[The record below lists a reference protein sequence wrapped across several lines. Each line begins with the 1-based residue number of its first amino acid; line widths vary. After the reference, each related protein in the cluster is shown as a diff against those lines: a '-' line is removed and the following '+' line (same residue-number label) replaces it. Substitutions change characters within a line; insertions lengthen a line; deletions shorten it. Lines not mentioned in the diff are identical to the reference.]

1 MKKEKNKPN
10 SNLEEIYK
18 NSVIRKCKVE
28 ENLDSIR
35 LDRYL
40 GNRFSYYSRSKWQDL
55 IGQGLV
61 LVNGKRIKYTSV
73 IKKGDEIVYHL
84 IGLKEPEIDKNIQI
98 IYDDGDL
105 IIVNKP
111 ANLPVIP
118 SGKYYYNTLHTI
130 MKETLN
136 SNINMLNRIDRETSG
151 CVVLSRGHELA
162 SKFCAMHSPKNSKN
176 NSKKNYKIN
185 YKNNSKEDSKN
196 ENSKN
201 NKIKKTY
208 IAIVENAKN
217 IEKNFTVEGYMEEVG
232 NPFYRR
238 YQILHKAIK
247 ERDIKEKSIKETN
260 KYSENEKLKY
270 SKTKFKTIKKFG
282 DYAVV
287 MARLYTGR
295 MHQIRVHLHSLGF
308 YMVGDKIYGKYG
320 PEVFHSFIKKSVIP
334 KDFFNRQALHSYK
347 LEFNHPI
354 TDKPIKVKAPLPNDL
369 KEFISKIKNY

>member
-1 MKKEKNKPN
+1 MKKEKNKLV

-18 NSVIRKCKVE
+18 SSVIRKCKVE
-28 ENLDSIR
+28 ENIASIR

-40 GNRFSYYSRSKWQDL
+40 GNRFSYYPRSKWQEL

-61 LVNGKRIKYTSV
+61 LVNGKRIKYTRE
-73 IKKGDEIVYHL
+73 IKKGDEIIYHL
-84 IGLKEPEIDKNIQI
+84 IGLKEPDIDKNIQI

-130 MKETLN
+130 MKENLN
-136 SNINMLNRIDRETSG
+136 CNLNMLNRIDRETSG
-151 CVVLSRGHELA
+151 CVVMSRGHELA
-162 SKFCAMHSPKNSKN
+162 SKFCAMH
-176 NSKKNYKIN
+176 
-185 YKNNSKEDSKN
+185 
-196 ENSKN
+196 SKN

-217 IEKNFTVEGYMEEVG
+217 IEENFTVEGYMEEIG

-238 YQILHKAIK
+238 YQILHKIK
-247 ERDIKEKSIKETN
+247 EIE
-260 KYSENEKLKY
+260 KYSKNENLKY
-270 SKTKFKTIKKFG
+270 SKTKFKTLKKFG
-282 DYAVV
+282 DYAIV

-295 MHQIRVHLHSLGF
+295 MHQIRVHLHSLGL

-320 PEVFHSFIKKSVIP
+320 PEVFNSFIKKSVIP
-334 KDFFNRQALHSYK
+334 KDFFVRQALHSYK

-354 TDKPIKVKAPLPNDL
+354 TNKLIKVKAPLPNDL
-369 KEFISKIKNY
+369 KEFISKIKTINL

>member
-1 MKKEKNKPN
+1 MKKEKNKLV

-18 NSVIRKCKVE
+18 SSVIRKCKVE
-28 ENLDSIR
+28 ENIASIR

-40 GNRFSYYSRSKWQDL
+40 GNRFSYYTRSKWQDL

-61 LVNGKRIKYTSV
+61 LVNGKRIKYTRE
-73 IKKGDEIVYHL
+73 IKKGDEIIYHL
-84 IGLKEPEIDKNIQI
+84 IGLKEPDIDKNIQI

-130 MKETLN
+130 MKENLN
-136 SNINMLNRIDRETSG
+136 CNINMLNRIDRETSG
-151 CVVLSRGHELA
+151 CVVMSRGHELA
-162 SKFCAMHSPKNSKN
+162 SKFCAMH
-176 NSKKNYKIN
+176 
-185 YKNNSKEDSKN
+185 
-196 ENSKN
+196 SKN

-217 IEKNFTVEGYMEEVG
+217 IEENFTVEGYMEEIG

-238 YQILHKAIK
+238 YQILHKIK
-247 ERDIKEKSIKETN
+247 EIE
-260 KYSENEKLKY
+260 KYSKNENLKY
-270 SKTKFKTIKKFG
+270 SKTKFKTVKRFG
-282 DYAVV
+282 DYAIV

-295 MHQIRVHLHSLGF
+295 MHQIRVHLHSLGL

-320 PEVFHSFIKKSVIP
+320 PEVFNSFIKKSVIP
-334 KDFFNRQALHSYK
+334 KDFFVRQALHSYK

-354 TDKPIKVKAPLPNDL
+354 TNKLIKVKAPLPNDL
-369 KEFISKIKNY
+369 KEFISKIKTINL

>member
-1 MKKEKNKPN
+1 MKKEKNKLV

-28 ENLDSIR
+28 ENIEAIR

-40 GNRFSYYSRSKWQDL
+40 GNRFSYYTRSKWQDL

-61 LVNGKRIKYTSV
+61 LVNGKRIKYTRE
-73 IKKGDEIVYHL
+73 IKKGDEIIYHL
-84 IGLKEPEIDKNIQI
+84 IGLKEPDIDKNIQI

-130 MKETLN
+130 MKENLN
-136 SNINMLNRIDRETSG
+136 CNINMLNRIDRETSG
-151 CVVLSRGHELA
+151 CVVMSRGHELA
-162 SKFCAMHSPKNSKN
+162 SKFCAMHSKSNSKN
-176 NSKKNYKIN
+176 NS
-185 YKNNSKEDSKN
+185 
-196 ENSKN
+196 

-208 IAIVENAKN
+208 IAIVENVKN
-217 IEKNFTVEGYMEEVG
+217 IEDNFTVEGYMEEIG

-238 YQILHKAIK
+238 YQILHEISK
-247 ERDIKEKSIKETN
+247 N
-260 KYSENEKLKY
+260 KNSNNFNNIESNKNLKY
-270 SKTKFKTIKKFG
+270 SKTKFKTIKRFG
-282 DYAVV
+282 DYAIV

-295 MHQIRVHLHSLGF
+295 MHQIRVHLHSLGL

-320 PEVFHSFIKKSVIP
+320 PEVFNSFIKKSVIP
-334 KDFFNRQALHSYK
+334 KDFFVRQALHSYK

-354 TDKPIKVKAPLPNDL
+354 TNKLIKVKAPLPNDL
-369 KEFISKIKNY
+369 KEFILKIKNQK

>member
-1 MKKEKNKPN
+1 MKKEKNKLV

-18 NSVIRKCKVE
+18 SSVIRKCKVE
-28 ENLDSIR
+28 ENIESIR

-40 GNRFSYYSRSKWQDL
+40 GNRFSYYSRSKWQEL

-61 LVNGKRIKYTSV
+61 LVNGKRIKYTRE
-73 IKKGDEIVYHL
+73 IKKGDEIIYHL
-84 IGLKEPEIDKNIQI
+84 IGLKEPDIDKNIQI

-130 MKETLN
+130 MKENLKCN
-136 SNINMLNRIDRETSG
+136 LNMLNRIDRETSG
-151 CVVLSRGHELA
+151 CVVMSRGHELA
-162 SKFCAMHSPKNSKN
+162 SKFCAMH
-176 NSKKNYKIN
+176 
-185 YKNNSKEDSKN
+185 
-196 ENSKN
+196 SKN

-217 IEKNFTVEGYMEEVG
+217 IEDYFIVEGYMEEIG

-238 YQILHKAIK
+238 YQILHKIK
-247 ERDIKEKSIKETN
+247 EIE
-260 KYSENEKLKY
+260 KYSKNENLKY

-282 DYAVV
+282 DYAIV
-287 MARLYTGR
+287 MVRLYTGR
-295 MHQIRVHLHSLGF
+295 MHQIRVHLHSLGL

-320 PEVFHSFIKKSVIP
+320 PEVFNSFIKKSVIP
-334 KDFFNRQALHSYK
+334 KDFFIRQALHSYK

-354 TDKPIKVKAPLPNDL
+354 TNKLIKIKAPLPNDL
-369 KEFISKIKNY
+369 KEFISKIKTINL

>member
-1 MKKEKNKPN
+1 MKKEKNKLV

-28 ENLDSIR
+28 ENIEAIR

-40 GNRFSYYSRSKWQDL
+40 GNRFSYYTRSKWQDL

-61 LVNGKRIKYTSV
+61 LVNGKRIKYTRE
-73 IKKGDEIVYHL
+73 IKKGDEIIYHL
-84 IGLKEPEIDKNIQI
+84 IGLKEPDIDKNIQI

-130 MKETLN
+130 MKENLKC
-136 SNINMLNRIDRETSG
+136 NINMLNRIDRETSG
-151 CVVLSRGHELA
+151 CVVMSRGHELA
-162 SKFCAMHSPKNSKN
+162 SKFCAMHSKSNSKN
-176 NSKKNYKIN
+176 NS
-185 YKNNSKEDSKN
+185 
-196 ENSKN
+196 

-208 IAIVENAKN
+208 IAIVENVKN
-217 IEKNFTVEGYMEEVG
+217 IEDNFTVEGYMEEIG

-238 YQILHKAIK
+238 YQILHEISK
-247 ERDIKEKSIKETN
+247 N
-260 KYSENEKLKY
+260 KNSNNFNNIESNENLKY
-270 SKTKFKTIKKFG
+270 SKTKFKTIKRFG
-282 DYAVV
+282 DYAIV

-295 MHQIRVHLHSLGF
+295 MHQIRVHLHSLGL

-320 PEVFHSFIKKSVIP
+320 PEVFNSFIKKSVIP
-334 KDFFNRQALHSYK
+334 KDFFVRQALHSYK

-354 TDKPIKVKAPLPNDL
+354 TNKLIKVKAPLPNDL
-369 KEFISKIKNY
+369 KEFILKIKNQK

>member
-1 MKKEKNKPN
+1 MKKEKNKLV

-28 ENLDSIR
+28 ENIEAIR

-40 GNRFSYYSRSKWQDL
+40 GNRFSYYTRSKWQDL

-61 LVNGKRIKYTSV
+61 LVNGKRIKYTRE
-73 IKKGDEIVYHL
+73 IKKGDEIIYHL
-84 IGLKEPEIDKNIQI
+84 IGLKEPDIDKNIQI

-130 MKETLN
+130 MKENLKC
-136 SNINMLNRIDRETSG
+136 NINMLNRIDRETSG
-151 CVVLSRGHELA
+151 CVVMSRGHELA
-162 SKFCAMHSPKNSKN
+162 SKFCAMHSKSNSKN
-176 NSKKNYKIN
+176 NS
-185 YKNNSKEDSKN
+185 
-196 ENSKN
+196 

-208 IAIVENAKN
+208 IAIVENVKN
-217 IEKNFTVEGYMEEVG
+217 IEDNFTVEGYMEEIG

-238 YQILHKAIK
+238 YQILHEISK
-247 ERDIKEKSIKETN
+247 N
-260 KYSENEKLKY
+260 KNSNNFNNIESNENLKY
-270 SKTKFKTIKKFG
+270 SKTKFKTVKRFG
-282 DYAVV
+282 DYAIV

-295 MHQIRVHLHSLGF
+295 MHQIRVHLHSLGL

-320 PEVFHSFIKKSVIP
+320 PEVFNSFIKKSVIP
-334 KDFFNRQALHSYK
+334 KDFFVRQALHSYK

-354 TDKPIKVKAPLPNDL
+354 TNKLIKVKAPLPKDL
-369 KEFISKIKNY
+369 KEFILKIKNQK

>member
-1 MKKEKNKPN
+1 MKKEKNKLV

-18 NSVIRKCKVE
+18 SSVIRKCKVE
-28 ENLDSIR
+28 ENIESIR

-40 GNRFSYYSRSKWQDL
+40 GNRFSYYTRSKWQKL

-61 LVNGKRIKYTSV
+61 LVNGKRIKYTRE
-73 IKKGDEIVYHL
+73 IKKGDEIIYHL
-84 IGLKEPEIDKNIQI
+84 IGLKEPDIDKNIQI

-130 MKETLN
+130 MKENLN
-136 SNINMLNRIDRETSG
+136 CNLNMLNRIDRETSG
-151 CVVLSRGHELA
+151 CVVMSRGHELA
-162 SKFCAMHSPKNSKN
+162 SKFCAMH
-176 NSKKNYKIN
+176 
-185 YKNNSKEDSKN
+185 
-196 ENSKN
+196 SKN

-217 IEKNFTVEGYMEEVG
+217 IEENFTVEGYMEEIG

-238 YQILHKAIK
+238 YQILHKIK
-247 ERDIKEKSIKETN
+247 EIE
-260 KYSENEKLKY
+260 KYSKNENLKY
-270 SKTKFKTIKKFG
+270 SKTKFKTIKKIG
-282 DYAVV
+282 DYAIV

-295 MHQIRVHLHSLGF
+295 MHQIRVHLHSLGL

-320 PEVFHSFIKKSVIP
+320 PEVFNSFIKKSVIP
-334 KDFFNRQALHSYK
+334 KDFFVRQALHSYK

-354 TDKPIKVKAPLPNDL
+354 TNKLIKIKAPLPNDL
-369 KEFISKIKNY
+369 KEFISKIKTINL

>member
-1 MKKEKNKPN
+1 MKKEKNKLV

-18 NSVIRKCKVE
+18 SSVIRKCKVE
-28 ENLDSIR
+28 ENIASIR

-40 GNRFSYYSRSKWQDL
+40 GNRFSYYPRSKWQDL

-61 LVNGKRIKYTSV
+61 LVNGKRIKYTRD
-73 IKKGDEIVYHL
+73 IKKGDEIIYHL
-84 IGLKEPEIDKNIQI
+84 IGLKEPDIDKNIQI

-130 MKETLN
+130 MKENLN
-136 SNINMLNRIDRETSG
+136 CNLNMLNRIDRETSG
-151 CVVLSRGHELA
+151 CVVMSRGHELA
-162 SKFCAMHSPKNSKN
+162 SKFCAMH
-176 NSKKNYKIN
+176 
-185 YKNNSKEDSKN
+185 
-196 ENSKN
+196 SKN

-217 IEKNFTVEGYMEEVG
+217 IEDDFIVEGYMEEIG
-232 NPFYRR
+232 NPLYRR
-238 YQILHKAIK
+238 YQILHKISKDFKNIK
-247 ERDIKEKSIKETN
+247 PN
-260 KYSENEKLKY
+260 ENLKY
-270 SKTKFKTIKKFG
+270 SKTKFKTLKKFG
-282 DYAVV
+282 DYAIV

-295 MHQIRVHLHSLGF
+295 MHQIRVHLHSLGL

-320 PEVFHSFIKKSVIP
+320 PEVFNSFIKKSVIP
-334 KDFFNRQALHSYK
+334 KDFFVRQALHSYK

-354 TDKPIKVKAPLPNDL
+354 TNKLIKIKAPLPNDL
-369 KEFISKIKNY
+369 KEFISKIKTINL

>member
-1 MKKEKNKPN
+1 MKKEKNKLV

-28 ENLDSIR
+28 ENIEAIR

-40 GNRFSYYSRSKWQDL
+40 GNRFSYYTRSKWQDL

-61 LVNGKRIKYTSV
+61 LVNGKRIKYTRE
-73 IKKGDEIVYHL
+73 IKKGDEIIYHL
-84 IGLKEPEIDKNIQI
+84 IGLKEPDIDKNIQI

-130 MKETLN
+130 MKENLKC
-136 SNINMLNRIDRETSG
+136 NINMLNRIDRETSG
-151 CVVLSRGHELA
+151 CVVMSRGHELA
-162 SKFCAMHSPKNSKN
+162 SKFCAMHSKSNSKN
-176 NSKKNYKIN
+176 NS
-185 YKNNSKEDSKN
+185 
-196 ENSKN
+196 

-208 IAIVENAKN
+208 IAIVENVKN
-217 IEKNFTVEGYMEEVG
+217 IEDNFTVEGYMEEIG

-238 YQILHKAIK
+238 YQILHEISK
-247 ERDIKEKSIKETN
+247 N
-260 KYSENEKLKY
+260 KNSNNFNNIESNKNLKY
-270 SKTKFKTIKKFG
+270 SKTKFKTIKRFG
-282 DYAVV
+282 DYAIV

-295 MHQIRVHLHSLGF
+295 MHQIRVHLHSLGL

-320 PEVFHSFIKKSVIP
+320 PEVFNSFIKKSVIP
-334 KDFFNRQALHSYK
+334 KDFFVRQALHSYK

-354 TDKPIKVKAPLPNDL
+354 TNKLIKVKAPLPNDL
-369 KEFISKIKNY
+369 KEFILKIKNQK

>member
-1 MKKEKNKPN
+1 MKKEKNKLV

-28 ENLDSIR
+28 ENIEAIR

-40 GNRFSYYSRSKWQDL
+40 GNRFSYYTRSKWQDL

-61 LVNGKRIKYTSV
+61 LVNGKRIKYTRD
-73 IKKGDEIVYHL
+73 IKKGDEIIYHL
-84 IGLKEPEIDKNIQI
+84 IGLKEPDIDKNIQI

-130 MKETLN
+130 MKENLKC
-136 SNINMLNRIDRETSG
+136 NINMLNRIDRETSG
-151 CVVLSRGHELA
+151 CVVMSRGHELA
-162 SKFCAMHSPKNSKN
+162 SKFCAMHSKSNSKN
-176 NSKKNYKIN
+176 NS
-185 YKNNSKEDSKN
+185 
-196 ENSKN
+196 

-208 IAIVENAKN
+208 IAIVENVKN
-217 IEKNFTVEGYMEEVG
+217 IEDNFTVEGYMEEIG
-232 NPFYRR
+232 NTFYRR
-238 YQILHKAIK
+238 YQILHGISKNKNSNNFNNIK
-247 ERDIKEKSIKETN
+247 SN
-260 KYSENEKLKY
+260 ENLKY
-270 SKTKFKTIKKFG
+270 SKTKFKTIKRFG
-282 DYAVV
+282 NYAIV

-295 MHQIRVHLHSLGF
+295 MHQIRVHLHSLGL

-320 PEVFHSFIKKSVIP
+320 PEVFNSFIKKSVIP
-334 KDFFNRQALHSYK
+334 KDFFVRQALHSYK

-354 TDKPIKVKAPLPNDL
+354 TNKLIKVKAPLPKDL
-369 KEFISKIKNY
+369 KEFILKIKNQK

>member
-1 MKKEKNKPN
+1 MKKEKNKLV

-18 NSVIRKCKVE
+18 SSVIRKCKVE
-28 ENLDSIR
+28 ENIASIR

-40 GNRFSYYSRSKWQDL
+40 GNRFSYYPRSKWQEL

-61 LVNGKRIKYTSV
+61 LVNGKRIKYTRE
-73 IKKGDEIVYHL
+73 IKKGDEIIYHL
-84 IGLKEPEIDKNIQI
+84 IGLKEPDIDKNIQI

-130 MKETLN
+130 MKENLN
-136 SNINMLNRIDRETSG
+136 CNLNMLNRIDRETSG
-151 CVVLSRGHELA
+151 CVVMSRGHELA
-162 SKFCAMHSPKNSKN
+162 SKFCAMH
-176 NSKKNYKIN
+176 
-185 YKNNSKEDSKN
+185 
-196 ENSKN
+196 SKN

-217 IEKNFTVEGYMEEVG
+217 IEDYFIVEGYMEEIG
-232 NPFYRR
+232 NPLYRR
-238 YQILHKAIK
+238 YQILHKISK
-247 ERDIKEKSIKETN
+247 DFKNTKPN
-260 KYSENEKLKY
+260 ENLKY
-270 SKTKFKTIKKFG
+270 SKTKFKTLKKFG
-282 DYAVV
+282 DYAIV

-295 MHQIRVHLHSLGF
+295 MHQIRVHLHSLGL

-320 PEVFHSFIKKSVIP
+320 PEVFNSFIKKSVIP
-334 KDFFNRQALHSYK
+334 KDFFVRQALHSYK

-354 TDKPIKVKAPLPNDL
+354 TNKLIKIKAPLPNDL
-369 KEFISKIKNY
+369 KEFISKIKTINL

>member
-1 MKKEKNKPN
+1 MKKEKNKLV

-28 ENLDSIR
+28 ENIASIR

-40 GNRFSYYSRSKWQDL
+40 GNRFSYYTRSKWQDL

-61 LVNGKRIKYTSV
+61 LVNGKRIKYTRE
-73 IKKGDEIVYHL
+73 IKKGDEIIYHL
-84 IGLKEPEIDKNIQI
+84 IGLKEPDIDKNIQI

-130 MKETLN
+130 MKENLN
-136 SNINMLNRIDRETSG
+136 CNLNMLNRIDRETSG
-151 CVVLSRGHELA
+151 CVVMSRGHELA
-162 SKFCAMHSPKNSKN
+162 SKFCAMH
-176 NSKKNYKIN
+176 
-185 YKNNSKEDSKN
+185 
-196 ENSKN
+196 SKN

-217 IEKNFTVEGYMEEVG
+217 IEENFTVEGYMEEIG

-238 YQILHKAIK
+238 YQILHKIK
-247 ERDIKEKSIKETN
+247 EIE
-260 KYSENEKLKY
+260 KYSKNENLKY
-270 SKTKFKTIKKFG
+270 SKTKFKTVKKFG
-282 DYAVV
+282 DYAIV

-295 MHQIRVHLHSLGF
+295 MHQIRVHLHSLGL

-320 PEVFHSFIKKSVIP
+320 PEVFNSFIKKSVIP
-334 KDFFNRQALHSYK
+334 KDFFVRQALHSYK

-354 TDKPIKVKAPLPNDL
+354 TNKLIKIKAPLPNDL
-369 KEFISKIKNY
+369 KEFISKIKTIDL

>member
-1 MKKEKNKPN
+1 MKKEKNKLV

-28 ENLDSIR
+28 ENIEAIR

-40 GNRFSYYSRSKWQDL
+40 GNRFSYYTRSKWQDL

-61 LVNGKRIKYTSV
+61 LVNGKRIKYTRE
-73 IKKGDEIVYHL
+73 IKKGDEIIYHL
-84 IGLKEPEIDKNIQI
+84 IGLKEPDIDKNIQI

-130 MKETLN
+130 MKENLN
-136 SNINMLNRIDRETSG
+136 CNINMLNRIDRETSG
-151 CVVLSRGHELA
+151 CVVMSRGHELA
-162 SKFCAMHSPKNSKN
+162 SKFCAMHSKSNSKN
-176 NSKKNYKIN
+176 NS
-185 YKNNSKEDSKN
+185 
-196 ENSKN
+196 

-208 IAIVENAKN
+208 IAIVESAKN
-217 IEKNFTVEGYMEEVG
+217 IEDNFTVEGYMEEIG

-238 YQILHKAIK
+238 YQILHEISK
-247 ERDIKEKSIKETN
+247 N
-260 KYSENEKLKY
+260 KNSNNFNNIESNKNLKY
-270 SKTKFKTIKKFG
+270 SKTKFKTIKRFG
-282 DYAVV
+282 DYAIV

-295 MHQIRVHLHSLGF
+295 MHQIRVHLHSLGL

-320 PEVFHSFIKKSVIP
+320 PEVFNSFIKKSVIP
-334 KDFFNRQALHSYK
+334 KDFFVRQALHSYK

-354 TDKPIKVKAPLPNDL
+354 TNKLIKVKAPLPKDL
-369 KEFISKIKNY
+369 KEFILKIKNQK

>member
-1 MKKEKNKPN
+1 MKKEKNKLV

-18 NSVIRKCKVE
+18 SSVIRKCKVE
-28 ENLDSIR
+28 ENIASIR

-40 GNRFSYYSRSKWQDL
+40 GNRFSYYTRNKWQEL

-61 LVNGKRIKYTSV
+61 LVNGKRIKYTRE
-73 IKKGDEIVYHL
+73 IKKGDEIIYHL
-84 IGLKEPEIDKNIQI
+84 IGLKEPDIDKNIQI

-130 MKETLN
+130 MKENLN
-136 SNINMLNRIDRETSG
+136 CNLNMLNRIDRETSG
-151 CVVLSRGHELA
+151 CVVMSRGHELA
-162 SKFCAMHSPKNSKN
+162 SKFCAMH
-176 NSKKNYKIN
+176 
-185 YKNNSKEDSKN
+185 
-196 ENSKN
+196 SKN

-217 IEKNFTVEGYMEEVG
+217 IEENFIVEGYMEEIG

-238 YQILHKAIK
+238 YQILHKIK
-247 ERDIKEKSIKETN
+247 EIE
-260 KYSENEKLKY
+260 KYSKNENLKY
-270 SKTKFKTIKKFG
+270 SKTKFKTLKKFG
-282 DYAVV
+282 DYAIV

-295 MHQIRVHLHSLGF
+295 MHQIRVHLHSLGL

-320 PEVFHSFIKKSVIP
+320 PEVFNSFIKKSVIP
-334 KDFFNRQALHSYK
+334 KDFFVRQALHSYK

-354 TDKPIKVKAPLPNDL
+354 TNKLIKVKAPLPNDL
-369 KEFISKIKNY
+369 KEFISKIKTIGL

>member
-1 MKKEKNKPN
+1 MKKEKNKLV

-28 ENLDSIR
+28 ENIEAIR

-40 GNRFSYYSRSKWQDL
+40 GNRFSYYTRSKWQDL

-61 LVNGKRIKYTSV
+61 LVNGKRIKYTRE
-73 IKKGDEIVYHL
+73 IKKGDEIIYHL
-84 IGLKEPEIDKNIQI
+84 IGLKEPDIDKNIQI

-130 MKETLN
+130 MKENLN
-136 SNINMLNRIDRETSG
+136 CNINMLNRIDRETSG
-151 CVVLSRGHELA
+151 CVVMSRGHKLA
-162 SKFCAMHSPKNSKN
+162 SKFCAMHSKSNSKN
-176 NSKKNYKIN
+176 NS
-185 YKNNSKEDSKN
+185 
-196 ENSKN
+196 

-208 IAIVENAKN
+208 IAIVENVKN
-217 IEKNFTVEGYMEEVG
+217 IEDNFTVEGYMEEIG

-238 YQILHKAIK
+238 YQILHEISK
-247 ERDIKEKSIKETN
+247 N
-260 KYSENEKLKY
+260 KNSNNFNNIESNENLKY
-270 SKTKFKTIKKFG
+270 SKTKFKTVKRFG
-282 DYAVV
+282 DYAIV

-295 MHQIRVHLHSLGF
+295 MHQIRVHLHSLGL

-320 PEVFHSFIKKSVIP
+320 PEVFNSFIKKSVIP
-334 KDFFNRQALHSYK
+334 KDFFVRQALHSYK

-354 TDKPIKVKAPLPNDL
+354 TNKLIKVKAPLPKDL
-369 KEFISKIKNY
+369 KEFILKIKNQK

>member
-1 MKKEKNKPN
+1 MKKEKNKLV

-18 NSVIRKCKVE
+18 SSVIRKCKVE
-28 ENLDSIR
+28 ENIDAIR

-40 GNRFSYYSRSKWQDL
+40 GNRFSYYTRSKWQDL

-61 LVNGKRIKYTSV
+61 LVNGKRIKYTRE
-73 IKKGDEIVYHL
+73 IKKGDEIIYHL
-84 IGLKEPEIDKNIQI
+84 IGLKEPDIDKNIQI

-130 MKETLN
+130 MKENLN
-136 SNINMLNRIDRETSG
+136 CNINMLNRIDRETSG

-162 SKFCAMHSPKNSKN
+162 SKFCAMHSKN
-176 NSKKNYKIN
+176 N
-185 YKNNSKEDSKN
+185 KNNNK
-196 ENSKN
+196 

-217 IEKNFTVEGYMEEVG
+217 IEDNFTIEGFMEEIG

-238 YQILHKAIK
+238 YQILHKISKNIK
-247 ERDIKEKSIKETN
+247 PN
-260 KYSENEKLKY
+260 ENLKY

-282 DYAVV
+282 DYAIV

-320 PEVFHSFIKKSVIP
+320 PEVFNSFIKKSVIP
-334 KDFFNRQALHSYK
+334 KDFFVRQALHSYK
-347 LEFNHPI
+347 LEFNHPL
-354 TDKPIKVKAPLPNDL
+354 TNKRVKVKAPLPDDL
-369 KEFISKIKNY
+369 KEFISKIKTANL

>member
-1 MKKEKNKPN
+1 MKKEKNKLV

-28 ENLDSIR
+28 ENIASIR

-40 GNRFSYYSRSKWQDL
+40 GNRFSYYTRSKWQDL

-61 LVNGKRIKYTSV
+61 LVNGRRIKYTRE
-73 IKKGDEIVYHL
+73 IKKGDEIIYHL
-84 IGLKEPEIDKNIQI
+84 IGLKEPDIDKNIQI

-130 MKETLN
+130 MKENLN
-136 SNINMLNRIDRETSG
+136 CNINMLNRIDRETSG
-151 CVVLSRGHELA
+151 CVVMSRGHELA
-162 SKFCAMHSPKNSKN
+162 SKFCAMH
-176 NSKKNYKIN
+176 
-185 YKNNSKEDSKN
+185 
-196 ENSKN
+196 SKN

-217 IEKNFTVEGYMEEVG
+217 IEENFTVEGYMEEIG

-238 YQILHKAIK
+238 YQILHKIK
-247 ERDIKEKSIKETN
+247 EIE
-260 KYSENEKLKY
+260 KYSKNENLKY
-270 SKTKFKTIKKFG
+270 SKTKFKTVKRFG
-282 DYAVV
+282 DYAIV

-295 MHQIRVHLHSLGF
+295 MHQIRVHLHSLGL

-320 PEVFHSFIKKSVIP
+320 PEVFNSFIKKSVIP
-334 KDFFNRQALHSYK
+334 KDFFVRQALHSYK

-354 TDKPIKVKAPLPNDL
+354 TNKLIKIKAPLPNDL
-369 KEFISKIKNY
+369 KEFISKIKTIGL

>member
-1 MKKEKNKPN
+1 MKKEKNKLV

-18 NSVIRKCKVE
+18 SSVIRKCKVE
-28 ENLDSIR
+28 ENIASIR

-40 GNRFSYYSRSKWQDL
+40 GNRFSYYPRSKWQEL

-61 LVNGKRIKYTSV
+61 LVNGKRIKYTRE
-73 IKKGDEIVYHL
+73 IKKGDEIIYHL
-84 IGLKEPEIDKNIQI
+84 IGLKEPDIDKNIQI

-130 MKETLN
+130 MKENLN
-136 SNINMLNRIDRETSG
+136 CNLNMLNRIDRETSG
-151 CVVLSRGHELA
+151 CVVMSRGHELA
-162 SKFCAMHSPKNSKN
+162 SKFCAMH
-176 NSKKNYKIN
+176 
-185 YKNNSKEDSKN
+185 
-196 ENSKN
+196 SKN

-217 IEKNFTVEGYMEEVG
+217 IEENFTVEGYMEEIG

-238 YQILHKAIK
+238 YQILHKIK
-247 ERDIKEKSIKETN
+247 EIE
-260 KYSENEKLKY
+260 KYSKNENLKY
-270 SKTKFKTIKKFG
+270 SKTKFKTVKRFG
-282 DYAVV
+282 DYAIV

-295 MHQIRVHLHSLGF
+295 MHQIRVHLHSLGL

-320 PEVFHSFIKKSVIP
+320 PEVFNSFIKKSVIP
-334 KDFFNRQALHSYK
+334 KDFFVRQALHSYK

-354 TDKPIKVKAPLPNDL
+354 TNKLIKIKAPLPNDL
-369 KEFISKIKNY
+369 KEFISKIKTIGL

>member
-1 MKKEKNKPN
+1 MKKEKNKLV

-18 NSVIRKCKVE
+18 SSVIRKCKVE
-28 ENLDSIR
+28 ENIASIR

-40 GNRFSYYSRSKWQDL
+40 GNRFSYYTRSKWQEL

-61 LVNGKRIKYTSV
+61 LVNGKRIKYTRE
-73 IKKGDEIVYHL
+73 IKKGDEIIYHL
-84 IGLKEPEIDKNIQI
+84 IGLKEPDIDKNIQI

-130 MKETLN
+130 MKENLN
-136 SNINMLNRIDRETSG
+136 CNLNMLNRIDRETSG
-151 CVVLSRGHELA
+151 CVVMSRGHELA
-162 SKFCAMHSPKNSKN
+162 SKFCAMH
-176 NSKKNYKIN
+176 
-185 YKNNSKEDSKN
+185 
-196 ENSKN
+196 SKN

-217 IEKNFTVEGYMEEVG
+217 IEDDFIVEGYMEEIG

-238 YQILHKAIK
+238 YQILHEISKDFK
-247 ERDIKEKSIKETN
+247 NTKPN
-260 KYSENEKLKY
+260 ENLKY
-270 SKTKFKTIKKFG
+270 SKTKFKTLKKFG
-282 DYAVV
+282 DYAIV

-295 MHQIRVHLHSLGF
+295 MHQIRVHLHSLGL
-308 YMVGDKIYGKYG
+308 YMAGDKIYGKYG
-320 PEVFHSFIKKSVIP
+320 PEVFNSFIKKSVIP
-334 KDFFNRQALHSYK
+334 KDFFVRQALHSYK

-354 TDKPIKVKAPLPNDL
+354 TNKLIKIKAPLPNDL
-369 KEFISKIKNY
+369 KEFISKIKTINL

>member
-1 MKKEKNKPN
+1 MKKEKNKLV

-28 ENLDSIR
+28 ENIEAIR

-40 GNRFSYYSRSKWQDL
+40 GNRFSYYTRSKWQDL

-61 LVNGKRIKYTSV
+61 LVNGKRIKYTRD
-73 IKKGDEIVYHL
+73 IKKGDEIIYHL
-84 IGLKEPEIDKNIQI
+84 IGLKEPDIDKNIQI

-130 MKETLN
+130 MKENLN
-136 SNINMLNRIDRETSG
+136 CNINMLNRIDRETSG
-151 CVVLSRGHELA
+151 CVVMSRGHELA
-162 SKFCAMHSPKNSKN
+162 SKFCSMHSKN
-176 NSKKNYKIN
+176 NSKNNY
-185 YKNNSKEDSKN
+185 
-196 ENSKN
+196 

-217 IEKNFTVEGYMEEVG
+217 IEDNFTVEGYMEEIG

-238 YQILHKAIK
+238 YQILHEISK
-247 ERDIKEKSIKETN
+247 N
-260 KYSENEKLKY
+260 KNSNNFNNIESNKNLKY
-270 SKTKFKTIKKFG
+270 SKTKFKTIKRFG
-282 DYAVV
+282 DYAIV

-295 MHQIRVHLHSLGF
+295 MHQIRVHLHSLGL

-320 PEVFHSFIKKSVIP
+320 PEVFNSFIKKSVIP
-334 KDFFNRQALHSYK
+334 KDFFVRQALHSYK

-354 TDKPIKVKAPLPNDL
+354 TNKLIKVKAPLPNDL
-369 KEFISKIKNY
+369 KEFILKIKNKL

>member
-1 MKKEKNKPN
+1 MKKEKNKLV

-28 ENLDSIR
+28 ENIASIR

-40 GNRFSYYSRSKWQDL
+40 GNRFSYYTRSKWQDL

-61 LVNGKRIKYTSV
+61 LVNGRRIKYTRE
-73 IKKGDEIVYHL
+73 IKKGDEIIYHL
-84 IGLKEPEIDKNIQI
+84 IGLKEPDIDKNIQI

-130 MKETLN
+130 MKENLN
-136 SNINMLNRIDRETSG
+136 CNLNMLNRIDRETSG
-151 CVVLSRGHELA
+151 CVVMSRGHELA
-162 SKFCAMHSPKNSKN
+162 SKFCAMH
-176 NSKKNYKIN
+176 
-185 YKNNSKEDSKN
+185 
-196 ENSKN
+196 SKN

-217 IEKNFTVEGYMEEVG
+217 IEENFTVEGYMEEIG

-238 YQILHKAIK
+238 YQILHKIK
-247 ERDIKEKSIKETN
+247 EIE
-260 KYSENEKLKY
+260 KYSKNENLKY
-270 SKTKFKTIKKFG
+270 SKTKFKTVKRFG
-282 DYAVV
+282 DYAIV

-295 MHQIRVHLHSLGF
+295 MHQIRVHLHSHGL

-320 PEVFHSFIKKSVIP
+320 PEVFNSFIKKSVIP
-334 KDFFNRQALHSYK
+334 KDFFVRQALHSYK

-354 TDKPIKVKAPLPNDL
+354 TNKLIKIKAPLPNDL
-369 KEFISKIKNY
+369 KEFISKIKTIGL

>member
-1 MKKEKNKPN
+1 MKKEKNKLV

-28 ENLDSIR
+28 ENIEAIR

-40 GNRFSYYSRSKWQDL
+40 GNRFSYYTRSKWQDL

-61 LVNGKRIKYTSV
+61 LVNGKRIKYTRE
-73 IKKGDEIVYHL
+73 IKKGDEIIYHL
-84 IGLKEPEIDKNIQI
+84 IGLKEPDIDKNIQI

-130 MKETLN
+130 MKENLKC
-136 SNINMLNRIDRETSG
+136 NINMLNRIDRETSG
-151 CVVLSRGHELA
+151 CVVMSRGHELA
-162 SKFCAMHSPKNSKN
+162 SKFCAMHSKSNSKN
-176 NSKKNYKIN
+176 NS
-185 YKNNSKEDSKN
+185 
-196 ENSKN
+196 

-208 IAIVENAKN
+208 IAIVESAKN
-217 IEKNFTVEGYMEEVG
+217 IEDNFTVEGYMEEIG

-238 YQILHKAIK
+238 YQILHEISKNKNSNNFNNIK
-247 ERDIKEKSIKETN
+247 SN
-260 KYSENEKLKY
+260 ENLKY
-270 SKTKFKTIKKFG
+270 SKTKFKTIKRFG
-282 DYAVV
+282 DYAIV

-295 MHQIRVHLHSLGF
+295 MHQIRVHLHSLGL

-320 PEVFHSFIKKSVIP
+320 PEVFNSFIKKSVIP
-334 KDFFNRQALHSYK
+334 KDFFVRQALHSYK

-354 TDKPIKVKAPLPNDL
+354 TNKLIKVKAPLPKDL
-369 KEFISKIKNY
+369 KEFILKIKNKL

>member
-1 MKKEKNKPN
+1 MKKEKNKLV

-28 ENLDSIR
+28 ENIEAIR

-40 GNRFSYYSRSKWQDL
+40 GNRFSYYTRSKWQDL

-61 LVNGKRIKYTSV
+61 LVNGKRIKYTRD
-73 IKKGDEIVYHL
+73 IKKGDEIIYHL
-84 IGLKEPEIDKNIQI
+84 IGLKEPDIDKNIQI

-130 MKETLN
+130 MKENLN
-136 SNINMLNRIDRETSG
+136 CNINMLNRIDRETSG
-151 CVVLSRGHELA
+151 CVVMSRGHELA
-162 SKFCAMHSPKNSKN
+162 SKFCAMHSKSNSKN
-176 NSKKNYKIN
+176 NS
-185 YKNNSKEDSKN
+185 
-196 ENSKN
+196 

-217 IEKNFTVEGYMEEVG
+217 IEDNFTVEGYMEEIG

-238 YQILHKAIK
+238 YQILHEISK
-247 ERDIKEKSIKETN
+247 N
-260 KYSENEKLKY
+260 KNSNNFNNIESNKNLKY
-270 SKTKFKTIKKFG
+270 SKTKFKTIKRFG
-282 DYAVV
+282 DYAIV

-295 MHQIRVHLHSLGF
+295 MHQIRVHLHSLGL

-320 PEVFHSFIKKSVIP
+320 PEVFNSFIKKSVIP
-334 KDFFNRQALHSYK
+334 KDFFVRQALHSYK

-354 TDKPIKVKAPLPNDL
+354 TNKLIKVKAPLPKDL
-369 KEFISKIKNY
+369 KEFILKIKNQK

>member
-1 MKKEKNKPN
+1 MKKEKNKLV

-28 ENLDSIR
+28 ENIDAIR

-40 GNRFSYYSRSKWQDL
+40 GNRFSYYTRSKWQDL

-61 LVNGKRIKYTSV
+61 LVNGKRIKYTRE
-73 IKKGDEIVYHL
+73 IKKGDEIIYHL
-84 IGLKEPEIDKNIQI
+84 IGLKEPDIDKNIQI

-130 MKETLN
+130 MKENLKC
-136 SNINMLNRIDRETSG
+136 NINMLNRIDRETSG

-162 SKFCAMHSPKNSKN
+162 SKFCAMHSKN
-176 NSKKNYKIN
+176 NSK
-185 YKNNSKEDSKN
+185 
-196 ENSKN
+196 

-217 IEKNFTVEGYMEEVG
+217 IEDNFTIEGYMEEIG

-238 YQILHKAIK
+238 YQILHEISKNIK
-247 ERDIKEKSIKETN
+247 PN
-260 KYSENEKLKY
+260 ENLKY

-282 DYAVV
+282 DYAIV

-295 MHQIRVHLHSLGF
+295 MHQIRVHLHSLGL

-320 PEVFHSFIKKSVIP
+320 PEVFNSFIKRSVIP
-334 KDFFNRQALHSYK
+334 KDFFVRQALHSYK
-347 LEFNHPI
+347 LEFNHPL
-354 TDKPIKVKAPLPNDL
+354 TNKRVKVKAPLPDDL
-369 KEFISKIKNY
+369 KEFISKIKTTNL

>member
-1 MKKEKNKPN
+1 MKKEKNKLV

-28 ENLDSIR
+28 ENIDAIR

-40 GNRFSYYSRSKWQDL
+40 GNRFSYYTRSKWQDL

-61 LVNGKRIKYTSV
+61 LVNGKRIKYTRE
-73 IKKGDEIVYHL
+73 IKKGDEIIYHL
-84 IGLKEPEIDKNIQI
+84 IGIKEPDIDKNIQI

-130 MKETLN
+130 MKENLN
-136 SNINMLNRIDRETSG
+136 CNINMLNRIDRETSG

-162 SKFCAMHSPKNSKN
+162 SKFCAMHSKN
-176 NSKKNYKIN
+176 NSK
-185 YKNNSKEDSKN
+185 
-196 ENSKN
+196 

-217 IEKNFTVEGYMEEVG
+217 IEDNFTIEGYMEEIG

-238 YQILHKAIK
+238 YQILHEISKNIK
-247 ERDIKEKSIKETN
+247 P
-260 KYSENEKLKY
+260 SENLKY
-270 SKTKFKTIKKFG
+270 SKTKFKTINKFG
-282 DYAVV
+282 DYAIV

-295 MHQIRVHLHSLGF
+295 MHQIRVHLHSRGF

-320 PEVFHSFIKKSVIP
+320 PEVFNSFIKKSVIP
-334 KDFFNRQALHSYK
+334 KDFFVRQALHSYK
-347 LEFNHPI
+347 LEFNHPL
-354 TDKPIKVKAPLPNDL
+354 TNKRVKVKAPLPDDL
-369 KEFISKIKNY
+369 KEFISKIKTTNL

>member
-1 MKKEKNKPN
+1 MKKEKNKLV

-18 NSVIRKCKVE
+18 SSVIRKCKVE
-28 ENLDSIR
+28 ENIEAIR

-40 GNRFSYYSRSKWQDL
+40 GNRFSYYTRSKWQDL

-61 LVNGKRIKYTSV
+61 LVNGKRIKYTRE
-73 IKKGDEIVYHL
+73 IKKGDEIIYHL
-84 IGLKEPEIDKNIQI
+84 IGLKEPDIDKNIQI

-130 MKETLN
+130 MKENLN
-136 SNINMLNRIDRETSG
+136 CNINMLNRIDRETSG
-151 CVVLSRGHELA
+151 CVVMSRGHELA
-162 SKFCAMHSPKNSKN
+162 SKFCAMHSKSNSKN
-176 NSKKNYKIN
+176 NS
-185 YKNNSKEDSKN
+185 
-196 ENSKN
+196 

-208 IAIVENAKN
+208 IAIVENVKN
-217 IEKNFTVEGYMEEVG
+217 IEDNFTVEGYMEEIG

-238 YQILHKAIK
+238 YQILHEISKNKNSNNFNNIK
-247 ERDIKEKSIKETN
+247 SN
-260 KYSENEKLKY
+260 ENLKY
-270 SKTKFKTIKKFG
+270 SKTKFKTIKRFG
-282 DYAVV
+282 DYAIV

-295 MHQIRVHLHSLGF
+295 MHQIRVHLHSLGL

-320 PEVFHSFIKKSVIP
+320 PEVFNSFIKKSVIP
-334 KDFFNRQALHSYK
+334 KDFFVRQALHSYK

-354 TDKPIKVKAPLPNDL
+354 TNKLIKVKAPLPKDL
-369 KEFISKIKNY
+369 KEFILKIKNQK

>member
-1 MKKEKNKPN
+1 MKKEKNKLV

-18 NSVIRKCKVE
+18 SSVIRKCKVE
-28 ENLDSIR
+28 ENIASIR

-40 GNRFSYYSRSKWQDL
+40 GNRFSYYPRSKWQEL

-61 LVNGKRIKYTSV
+61 LVNGKRIKYTRE
-73 IKKGDEIVYHL
+73 IKKGDEIIYHL
-84 IGLKEPEIDKNIQI
+84 IGLKEPDIDKNIQI

-130 MKETLN
+130 MKENLN
-136 SNINMLNRIDRETSG
+136 CNLNMLNRIDRETSG
-151 CVVLSRGHELA
+151 CVVMSRGHELA
-162 SKFCAMHSPKNSKN
+162 SKFCAMH
-176 NSKKNYKIN
+176 
-185 YKNNSKEDSKN
+185 
-196 ENSKN
+196 SKN

-217 IEKNFTVEGYMEEVG
+217 IEENFTVEGYMEEIG

-238 YQILHKAIK
+238 YQILHKIK
-247 ERDIKEKSIKETN
+247 EIE
-260 KYSENEKLKY
+260 KYSKNENLKY
-270 SKTKFKTIKKFG
+270 SKTKFKTVKRFG
-282 DYAVV
+282 DYAIV

-295 MHQIRVHLHSLGF
+295 MHQIRVHLHSLGL

-320 PEVFHSFIKKSVIP
+320 PEVFNSFIKKSVIP
-334 KDFFNRQALHSYK
+334 KDFFVRQALHSYK

-354 TDKPIKVKAPLPNDL
+354 TNKLIKVKAPLPNDL
-369 KEFISKIKNY
+369 KEFISKIKTIGL

>member
-1 MKKEKNKPN
+1 MKKEKNKLV

-28 ENLDSIR
+28 ENIEAIR

-40 GNRFSYYSRSKWQDL
+40 GNRFSYYTRSKWQDL

-61 LVNGKRIKYTSV
+61 LVNGKRIKYTRE
-73 IKKGDEIVYHL
+73 IKKGDEIIYHL
-84 IGLKEPEIDKNIQI
+84 IGLKEPDIDKNIQI

-130 MKETLN
+130 MKENLN
-136 SNINMLNRIDRETSG
+136 CNINMLNRIDRETSG
-151 CVVLSRGHELA
+151 CVVMSRGHELA
-162 SKFCAMHSPKNSKN
+162 SKFCAMHSKSNSKN
-176 NSKKNYKIN
+176 NS
-185 YKNNSKEDSKN
+185 
-196 ENSKN
+196 

-208 IAIVENAKN
+208 IAIVENVKN
-217 IEKNFTVEGYMEEVG
+217 IEDNFTVEGYMKEIG
-232 NPFYRR
+232 NTFYRR
-238 YQILHKAIK
+238 YQILHEISKNKNSNNFNNIK
-247 ERDIKEKSIKETN
+247 SN
-260 KYSENEKLKY
+260 ENLKY
-270 SKTKFKTIKKFG
+270 SKTKFKTIKRFG
-282 DYAVV
+282 DYAIV

-295 MHQIRVHLHSLGF
+295 MHQIRVHLHSLGL

-320 PEVFHSFIKKSVIP
+320 PEVFNSFIKKSVIP
-334 KDFFNRQALHSYK
+334 KDFFVRQALHSYK

-354 TDKPIKVKAPLPNDL
+354 TNKLIKVKAPLPKDL
-369 KEFISKIKNY
+369 KEFILKIKNQK

>member
-1 MKKEKNKPN
+1 MKKEKNKLV

-28 ENLDSIR
+28 ENIEAIR

-40 GNRFSYYSRSKWQDL
+40 GNRFSYYTRSKWQDL

-61 LVNGKRIKYTSV
+61 LVNGKRIKYTRE
-73 IKKGDEIVYHL
+73 IKKGDEIIYHL
-84 IGLKEPEIDKNIQI
+84 IGLKEPDIDKNIQI

-130 MKETLN
+130 MKENLN
-136 SNINMLNRIDRETSG
+136 CNINMLNRIDRETSG
-151 CVVLSRGHELA
+151 CVVMSRGHELA
-162 SKFCAMHSPKNSKN
+162 SKFCSMHSKN
-176 NSKKNYKIN
+176 NSKNNY
-185 YKNNSKEDSKN
+185 
-196 ENSKN
+196 

-217 IEKNFTVEGYMEEVG
+217 IEDNFTVEGYMEEIG

-238 YQILHKAIK
+238 YQILHEISK
-247 ERDIKEKSIKETN
+247 N
-260 KYSENEKLKY
+260 KNSNNFNNIESNKNLKY
-270 SKTKFKTIKKFG
+270 SKTKFKTIKRFG
-282 DYAVV
+282 DYAIV

-295 MHQIRVHLHSLGF
+295 MHQIRVHLHSLGL

-320 PEVFHSFIKKSVIP
+320 PEVFNSFIKKSVIP
-334 KDFFNRQALHSYK
+334 KDFFVRQALHSYK

-354 TDKPIKVKAPLPNDL
+354 TNKLIKVKAPLPNDL
-369 KEFISKIKNY
+369 KEFILKIKNKL

>member
-1 MKKEKNKPN
+1 MKKEKNKLN

-28 ENLDSIR
+28 ENIDYMR

-40 GNRFSYYSRSKWQDL
+40 GNRFTYYSRSKWQDL

-61 LVNGKRIKYTSV
+61 LVNGKRIKYTRIV
-73 IKKGDEIVYHL
+73 KKGDEIVYHL

-151 CVVLSRGHELA
+151 CVVLSRGHESA
-162 SKFCAMHSPKNSKN
+162 SKFCAMHSN
-176 NSKKNYKIN
+176 
-185 YKNNSKEDSKN
+185 
-196 ENSKN
+196 KN

-217 IEKNFTVEGYMEEVG
+217 IKNNFTVEGYMEEVG

-238 YQILHKAIK
+238 YQILHKDINEIK
-247 ERDIKEKSIKETN
+247 
-260 KYSENEKLKY
+260 KYSKNENLKY

-282 DYAVV
+282 DYAIVL
-287 MARLYTGR
+287 ARLYTGR

-320 PEVFHSFIKKSVIP
+320 PEVFNSFIKKSVVP

-354 TDKPIKVKAPLPNDL
+354 TNEPIKVKAPFPNDL
-369 KEFISKIKNY
+369 REFVSKIKNY

>member
-1 MKKEKNKPN
+1 MKKEKNKLN

-28 ENLDSIR
+28 EKTDSMR

-40 GNRFSYYSRSKWQDL
+40 GNRFSYYSRNKWQDL
-55 IGQGLV
+55 IGQGFV

-73 IKKGDEIVYHL
+73 VKKGDEIVYHL

-111 ANLPVIP
+111 ANIPVIP

-130 MKETLN
+130 MKDTLN

-151 CVVLSRGHELA
+151 CVVLSRRHELA
-162 SKFCAMHSPKNSKN
+162 SKFCAMH
-176 NSKKNYKIN
+176 
-185 YKNNSKEDSKN
+185 
-196 ENSKN
+196 SKN

-217 IEKNFTVEGYMEEVG
+217 IENIFTVEGYMEEVG

-238 YQILHKAIK
+238 YQILHKDIKAIK
-247 ERDIKEKSIKETN
+247 

-270 SKTKFKTIKKFG
+270 SKTKFKTIKKIG
-282 DYAVV
+282 DYAIV

-308 YMVGDKIYGKYG
+308 YIIGDKIYGKYG
-320 PEVFHSFIKKSVIP
+320 PEVFNSFIKKSVIP

-354 TDKPIKVKAPLPNDL
+354 TNKLIKVKAPLPNDL
-369 KEFISKIKNY
+369 KELVSKIKNY